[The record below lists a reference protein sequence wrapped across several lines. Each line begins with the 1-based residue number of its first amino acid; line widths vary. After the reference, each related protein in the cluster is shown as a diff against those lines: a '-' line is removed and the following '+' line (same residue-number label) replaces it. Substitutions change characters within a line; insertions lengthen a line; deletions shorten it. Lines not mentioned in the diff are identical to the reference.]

1 MGSPVGKDCMLVSRA
16 IVQGQQE
23 GTPEER
29 PSQQALPTRAV
40 FVLTWLAVVWAS
52 QLFFC
57 CLVALAGSADPPS
70 PSVALKPD
78 VIMSLSSQTDCVSLV
93 PPWPLGVIHP
103 VTFHL
108 LSVSSWQ
115 VPAGCP
121 GPPVFVAG
129 CSADSLCGCP
139 IPQSWSFWV
148 RWLSCSAPAVVTLSL
163 ALHHPVS
170 VYRHS
175 DKSCLWHVS
184 RPLEKEEGGLSGKKK
199 ARRPVWKQLI

>member
-40 FVLTWLAVVWAS
+40 FVLTWLPVAWAS
-52 QLFFC
+52 QLFLC

-78 VIMSLSSQTDCVSLV
+78 VIVFPGRLCVSG

-108 LSVSSWQ
+108 LSLSSWQ

-129 CSADSLCGCP
+129 CNADSLCGCP
-139 IPQSWSFWV
+139 IPQSWSFCLGQV
-148 RWLSCSAPAVVTLSL
+148 ALMFGTSCGHTEPSPPSSSQCLQ
-163 ALHHPVS
+163 AL
-170 VYRHS
+170 R
-175 DKSCLWHVS
+175 
-184 RPLEKEEGGLSGKKK
+184 
-199 ARRPVWKQLI
+199 